1 MSRYA
6 NVPIMHALW
15 TYATPDGVRTI
26 WVPAVRFATG
36 SLVPDLLD
44 DLGAEWAQGTAD

>member
-1 MSRYA
+1 VKHFSLQT
-6 NVPIMHALW
+6 MHALW
-15 TYATPDGVRTI
+15 TYITPDGVRTI

-36 SLVPDLLD
+36 SLVPDLPD